1 MGKALSLS
9 SVARVVGRVKKLVEH
24 FRRSS
29 KATYALRE
37 KQALLDVKKHELIQ
51 EVATRWGSTYAM
63 LERVAEQQACLCAV
77 LLDEKDRSKR
87 SLLPDTHEWTLIEE
101 LIAVLEPFVK
111 ATTAMSGSSYPTVS
125 MLSPLL
131 YKLLRVS
138 LAHKDEDSAT
148 IRQVKDVVAE
158 DLRNRYAATE
168 TAQMLNMCAFLDP
181 RFKNLDP
188 FIPECERKD
197 VTEEV
202 KLELLSLAK
211 KQCHA
216 APDAGSPLSPVSNHS
231 GDSSQSLTHS
241 SESEGVK
248 TLEQEQPPTKR
259 LKPGVVSSLFADIA
273 TARSSKKPSTLDL
286 VESELNRYEL

>member
-1 MGKALSLS
+1 
-9 SVARVVGRVKKLVEH
+9 
-24 FRRSS
+24 
-29 KATYALRE
+29 
-37 KQALLDVKKHELIQ
+37 
-51 EVATRWGSTYAM
+51 
-63 LERVAEQQACLCAV
+63 
-77 LLDEKDRSKR
+77 
-87 SLLPDTHEWTLIEE
+87 
-101 LIAVLEPFVK
+101 
-111 ATTAMSGSSYPTVS
+111 

-148 IRQVKDVVAE
+148 IRQVKDE

-211 KQCHA
+211 KQCYA
-216 APDAGSPLSPVSNHS
+216 AGSLLSPVSNHS
-231 GDSSQSLTHS
+231 GESLTHS
-241 SESEGVK
+241 SESEGAK

-273 TARSSKKPSTLDL
+273 TARSSKKPSTLEL
-286 VESELNRYEL
+286 VESELNRYEQEELLDLDSDPLLWWKTHQVQYPSLSQLLKQLWSLPATSVRSEEIFSSAGNVLTQQRNRLLPEMVNMLVFLHDNM